1 MDRELL
7 AGMLAKDGQGK
18 QINSDLLYEYAKYC
32 LDSTKTSVE
41 VLGTKLAT
49 VMEIG
54 ALLLLGLRITSS
66 FQNFVAPKPAYLY
79 FSYLGLKLSACIA
92 IASAIAIAMF
102 GIYPRNSKHV
112 MPSDPFLQI
121 SFQTSESDSKLA
133 IAKHWIEV
141 TDELQTYKNA
151 RIELLRKS
159 LIALGIGIFFAALT
173 TTEAFV
179 LAMAGHYS

>member
-7 AGMLAKDGQGK
+7 AGMLAKNAQGK
-18 QINSDLLYEYAKYC
+18 QLNSDLLYEYAKYC

-66 FQNFVAPKPAYLY
+66 FQNFVAPKPTYLY

-92 IASAIAIAMF
+92 IAS
-102 GIYPRNSKHV
+102 
-112 MPSDPFLQI
+112 
-121 SFQTSESDSKLA
+121 
-133 IAKHWIEV
+133 
-141 TDELQTYKNA
+141 
-151 RIELLRKS
+151 
-159 LIALGIGIFFAALT
+159 
-173 TTEAFV
+173 
-179 LAMAGHYS
+179 